1 MSEMT
6 TTEWGYEYR
15 RAAVRLLREL
25 MQRRIVPGNFSLAE
39 ALETVVST
47 ARQYEAARV
56 LLENQAD
63 QSEHLDVFLA
73 RAGLLTSR
81 Q

>member
-6 TTEWGYEYR
+6 TTEWGHEYR
-15 RAAVRLLREL
+15 RGAVRLLREL
-25 MQRRIVPGNFSLAE
+25 MQRRTVPGNFSLAE
-39 ALETVVST
+39 ALETVIST

-73 RAGLLTSR
+73 RAGQLTAR
-81 Q
+81 R